1 MHSAKRLWLIRL
13 IIHRSDRL
21 CILQIFLNP
30 QTTSMLLI
38 KRFRHNGIKENERSV
53 ETDLV
58 PWIKKGDVIETV
70 LIDTL
75 ID

>member
-1 MHSAKRLWLIRL
+1 
-13 IIHRSDRL
+13 
-21 CILQIFLNP
+21 
-30 QTTSMLLI
+30 MLLI

-58 PWIKKGDVIETV
+58 PWIKKGDVIEKV